1 MKCKFPVT
9 PPRSTTPCGSTACA
23 TVNAGLLLFADDQTG
38 EVRWTDKSGEAK
50 SLTLGPHMIS
60 IQKAGR

>member
-1 MKCKFPVT
+1 MQVSGDAAKEYYAVRLDSF
-9 PPRSTTPCGSTACA
+9 A

-50 SLTLGPHMIS
+50 SLTSARI
-60 IQKAGR
+60 

>member
-1 MKCKFPVT
+1 MQVSGDAAKEYYAVRLDSF
-9 PPRSTTPCGSTACA
+9 A